1 MGFNKRNVDKE
12 NILFH
17 IRNKNLTSLMREM
30 KINMLFKADALIMDS
45 WAGKFYHDLNPQE
58 REIRKKLADKYKY
71 NSDPAYL
78 KDDEFK
84 KLTSLSEA
92 LISLV
97 GDNPQWMD
105 IHIVINKLNI
115 PVDNETEA
123 GRSEILREK
132 CIDAIINHFD
142 GK

>member
-1 MGFNKRNVDKE
+1 MGINKRYVDKE
-12 NILFH
+12 NILFY
-17 IRNKNLTSLMREM
+17 IKNKNLTSLIREV
-30 KINMLFKADALIMDS
+30 KIDMLFNADALIMDS
-45 WAGKFYHDLNPQE
+45 WSSKFYHDLNPEE
-58 REIRKKLADKYKY
+58 REIRKKLLDKYRF

-105 IHIVINKLNI
+105 IHIVSNKLGI
-115 PVDNETEA
+115 PTIFISEA
-123 GRSEILREK
+123 GKFEIFKEK
-132 CIDAIINHFD
+132 CIDAIINNFD
-142 GK
+142 I